1 MKKLFLLLFFC
12 ITNVQAYN
20 LTAQS
25 WLIADGNGKIIRNE
39 NAFQQRS
46 IASITKLMTAMVVI
60 DAGQNPKEKLGN
72 FTREQHIQLALVH
85 SSNESAITLCDNYP
99 GGKPSCVRDMNQK
112 AIALNMPNTKFVEAS
127 GLSPMNISTS
137 YDLLQLVL
145 SASYYPEIRE
155 ASKTAKV
162 KIQVK
167 KKWLSFNNTN
177 PIIGQRHDFV
187 VSKTGWTTA
196 AGGCIVM
203 MLDTDV
209 GRRIVVVLGS
219 QNTRTRIPEAEF
231 ILQSKGQPEPE
242 TLTHQQSSYCT
253 NNNACS
259 I

>member
-1 MKKLFLLLFFC
+1 MLKKIFFLLL
-12 ITNVQAYN
+12 IATNVHAYN

-25 WLIADGNGKIIRNE
+25 WLIADGAGRIIRNE

-60 DAGQNPKEKLGN
+60 DAGQDPKQKLGN

-85 SSNESAITLCDNYP
+85 SSNESAIILCDSYP

-112 AIALNMPNTKFVEAS
+112 AKALNMPNTKFVEAS
-127 GLSPMNISTS
+127 GLSPMNVSTAA
-137 YDLLQLVL
+137 DLLELVL

-155 ASKTAKV
+155 ASKSPQV

-167 KKWLSFNNTN
+167 KKWFSFNNTN
-177 PIIGQRHDFV
+177 PIIGKRHDFV
-187 VSKTGWTTA
+187 VSKTGWTNA

-231 ILQSKGQPEPE
+231 ILQSNRQPEPE
-242 TLTHQQSSYCT
+242 SLTHQQSS
-253 NNNACS
+253 
-259 I
+259 